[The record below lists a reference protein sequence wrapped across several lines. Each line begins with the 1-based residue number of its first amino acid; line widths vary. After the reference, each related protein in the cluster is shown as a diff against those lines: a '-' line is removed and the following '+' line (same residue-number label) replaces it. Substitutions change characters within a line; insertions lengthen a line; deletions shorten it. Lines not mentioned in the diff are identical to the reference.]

1 MHQDTHQ
8 PTYYTPIKIQQ
19 QGIMQDVRTRVV
31 LNGVHRVIIIQPG
44 RIMWSDGIGGGTCME
59 NQRLKKRFVISFVRE
74 ALIFVALGIPLVSSY
89 MQLCQLVYSKILVLR
104 NQFIFGIGCTFVY
117 NLCGGNG
124 FQKEKEVSVGFFI
137 RKHTRILYLFLLKYT
152 NTFII
157 Y

>member
-1 MHQDTHQ
+1 M
-8 PTYYTPIKIQQ
+8 
-19 QGIMQDVRTRVV
+19 V

-137 RKHTRILYLFLLKYT
+137 RKHTRIFYLFLLKYT